1 MEGATRSHFINET
14 VDHGMALITGRADDP
29 ASPKRV
35 ETAASA
41 ALKAKRS
48 VYLERLKKT
57 SIDRF
62 IKDFLK
68 RKIPPKQQ
76 AEMAVSFLGEI
87 CSYVSSHTLW
97 EEAEEKELQTVHEEL
112 ERYVFSKIY
121 KSVFGVGAEEIAKDK
136 FFKERISK
144 LVFITPAH
152 LDINEKF
159 WNTDLWDAAAHELN
173 QIDKYLTPNDKLTCI
188 LNCCKVII
196 FLLTASGDSQAG
208 ADDFLPHL
216 IYVLIKANPPHL
228 ASNMEFISSYCGPD
242 VMRME
247 KYYYFTTMS
256 VGVSFIENIDASS
269 LNIDPVAFDKLMNEN
284 T

>member
-1 MEGATRSHFINET
+1 VKKEST
-14 VDHGMALITGRADDP
+14 
-29 ASPKRV
+29 AS
-35 ETAASA
+35 T
-41 ALKAKRS
+41 ALKAKRA
-48 VYLERLKKT
+48 VYLEKLKKT

-68 RKIPPKQQ
+68 RKIPAKQQ
-76 AEMAVSFLGEI
+76 AEMTVSFLGEI
-87 CSYVSSHTLW
+87 TSYVSSHTLW
-97 EEAEEKELQTVHEEL
+97 EDEDEKEIQKMRDEL

-121 KSVFGVGAEEIAKDK
+121 KSVFGVNAGDQAKDR

-152 LDINEKF
+152 LDISDKF
-159 WNTDLWDAAAHELN
+159 WNTDLWDAAMHEIN
-173 QIDKYLTPNDKLTCI
+173 QIDKQLTPNDKLTCI

-196 FLLTASGDSQAG
+196 FLLTSSDSQAG

-228 ASNMEFISSYCGPD
+228 ASNMEFIASFCGPD

-256 VGVSFIENIDASS
+256 VGVSFIENIDSSS
-269 LNIDPVAFDKLMNEN
+269 LNIDPVAFEKLMNEN